1 MARRIGPRQIVEPQ
15 QDAFRGHCMPLK
27 TFIYAFRHFFL
38 INVVSTISQ
47 ERITGR
53 KFHFS

>member
-1 MARRIGPRQIVEPQ
+1 MTRRIGPRLIVEPQ

-27 TFIYAFRHFFL
+27 TFIYAFRDFFL
-38 INVVSTISQ
+38 INVVSTITQARS
-47 ERITGR
+47 TGR